1 MVVIPPPKGKRSPPL
16 LILRSGSC
24 FRPCGWSLPGARGS
38 SFHPPAPSASFL
50 SAPPR
55 GVPAARGAR
64 RSASERGAR
73 QGRRHAGV
81 PAPPRS
87 RRDTVPLI
95 DSLCLALCGWGVNFS
110 LSSGRGER
118 RRSLLMFS
126 LFSGIDVCW
135 HRLALSCVCVRVCVY
150 VCACAWCVCVC
161 VCICGG
167 CECVCVSE
175 RERECVCECV
185 CVCV

>member
-1 MVVIPPPKGKRSPPL
+1 MGFKSPL
-16 LILRSGSC
+16 C
-24 FRPCGWSLPGARGS
+24 HSLAVCPGASNLTSLCLS
-38 SFHPPAPSASFL
+38 SPTCKMEVITASNSGYNESVRVKGWDSAWDTV
-50 SAPPR
+50 
-55 GVPAARGAR
+55 GMGAR
-64 RSASERGAR
+64 RSASEAG
-73 QGRRHAGV
+73 GNAGV

-161 VCICGG
+161 VCASVGG
-167 CECVCVSE
+167 VS
-175 RERECVCECV
+175 VYV
-185 CVCV
+185 